1 VTGDEDMNK
10 EDIYIKLSRI
20 FSDRFEIDLKAVP
33 EENFYKHLL
42 GSEFRLAPRDL
53 IYIYLDIE
61 KEFGI
66 AIPDEDIATGGLST
80 INRMI
85 EIIERQLDIMRKNA
99 V

>member
-1 VTGDEDMNK
+1 MNR
-10 EDIYIKLSRI
+10 EGIYDKLCKI
-20 FSDRFEIDLKAVP
+20 FLNRFEIDLEAVP
-33 EENFYKHLL
+33 KENFYKHLL

-66 AIPDEDIATGGLST
+66 EMPDEDIAEGGLST
-80 INRMI
+80 VNRI
-85 EIIERQLDIMRKNA
+85 LELIERQLCIMQKSA

>member
-1 VTGDEDMNK
+1 MNK
-10 EDIYIKLSRI
+10 EDVYEKLCRI
-20 FSDRFEIDLKAVP
+20 FSDRFEINLKTVQ

-42 GSEFRLAPRDL
+42 GCEFGLAPRDL

-66 AIPDEDIATGGLST
+66 TIPDEDIAAGGLST

-85 EIIERQLDIMRKNA
+85 EIIERQLDIMRKSA